1 MTVTILIYVV
11 TITAGY
17 TQRIISPQP
26 SELQNLCLGEE
37 VTITCETRGSIV
49 LAWASEEYIGA
60 RGIQLEFDTF
70 SSIGDMR
77 TSHMNPNTVATFIN
91 KTVEDGVRVLVSQFR
106 ITAQS
111 QFMNPSVTCINVQF
125 GTQNT
130 TRLHVLGMF
139 HRPPHS
145 RSAKDKYF

>member
-1 MTVTILIYVV
+1 M

-17 TQRIISPQP
+17 TQRIVSPQP

-37 VTITCETRGSIV
+37 VTITCETRGSAV

-60 RGIQLEFDTF
+60 RGTRLHFTTF
-70 SSIGDMR
+70 SNIGDIR
-77 TSHMNPNTVATFIN
+77 ASLMNLNTVATLIN
-91 KTVEDGVRVLVSQFR
+91 NTVEDGIQVLVSQLR

-111 QFMNPSVTCINVQF
+111 QFMNPSVTCINIGF

-139 HRPPHS
+139 H
-145 RSAKDKYF
+145 